1 MPSSNP
7 AGWTNGSNPSSAG
20 TTQTKRTSGRGRGLY
35 CPHHRTNDH
44 DGKDCPDY
52 LAYVASR
59 RSGSG
64 QQEEAHAIDTAASA
78 KKKNNNQRQA
88 TDEHNHIEVISD
100 DDLPGE
106 GSYMLNRVD
115 TQPPIPP
122 KPADFPYSQVDWE
135 VLHEEQ
141 QGPHDD
147 APQCHIEV
155 ALMHGQ
161 QPMTYSFATRK
172 LKGLLDS
179 GSSVSICVK
188 GAIPKRSWLQRKMT
202 PVRFATKGGV
212 FVTHS
217 TCLVDIVLPQFT
229 RTHIVWH
236 HFHCDETVGIQRA
249 PAEYDFILGRDFL
262 TQVGLILDFNAQQF
276 LWHDIAVP
284 MPPVPIKKEKTD
296 TKQNFEEIHS
306 QHFTVTNY
314 HKYNLDACIPSHLE
328 TKQGDQLLET
338 LYNNRDIMKG
348 GLGLVPG
355 ALLNIDLKPGASP
368 FYLRPYPVPQLD
380 RMIHFGI
387 LEPALHSPW
396 ASPSFAI
403 KKKNGSVR
411 IVTDFRKLN
420 SMIVRHPYPLPKLL
434 DIFARV
440 DGFTHATALDL
451 SMGFYHIPLSPSAQ
465 QLCTTVLPW
474 GKYRYK
480 RMPMGLSISPDVFQH
495 RMDQLLGDLK
505 FVICWID
512 DIFFTGIF

>member
-1 MPSSNP
+1 
-7 AGWTNGSNPSSAG
+7 
-20 TTQTKRTSGRGRGLY
+20 
-35 CPHHRTNDH
+35 
-44 DGKDCPDY
+44 
-52 LAYVASR
+52 
-59 RSGSG
+59 
-64 QQEEAHAIDTAASA
+64 
-78 KKKNNNQRQA
+78 
-88 TDEHNHIEVISD
+88 
-100 DDLPGE
+100 
-106 GSYMLNRVD
+106 
-115 TQPPIPP
+115 
-122 KPADFPYSQVDWE
+122 
-135 VLHEEQ
+135 
-141 QGPHDD
+141 
-147 APQCHIEV
+147 
-155 ALMHGQ
+155 
-161 QPMTYSFATRK
+161 
-172 LKGLLDS
+172 
-179 GSSVSICVK
+179 
-188 GAIPKRSWLQRKMT
+188 
-202 PVRFATKGGV
+202 
-212 FVTHS
+212 
-217 TCLVDIVLPQFT
+217 
-229 RTHIVWH
+229 
-236 HFHCDETVGIQRA
+236 
-249 PAEYDFILGRDFL
+249 
-262 TQVGLILDFNAQQF
+262 
-276 LWHDIAVP
+276 
-284 MPPVPIKKEKTD
+284 
-296 TKQNFEEIHS
+296 
-306 QHFTVTNY
+306 
-314 HKYNLDACIPSHLE
+314 
-328 TKQGDQLLET
+328 
-338 LYNNRDIMKG
+338 MKG

-512 DIFFTGIF
+512 DIYIFSQGSFELHFSHLEQVFQCLREANLQINVLKSSFLAKELTYLGFIFSSKGIHV